1 MGMRETAPFGVRMPE
16 ELKGALAREAKIHGR
31 SLNSEIVHRLKA
43 SLGEAEPAGHAYTL
57 QQDRRQGY
65 DDSITDAER
74 RLLVVFRALEPEK
87 QLALLSLLA

>member
-31 SLNSEIVHRLKA
+31 SLNSEIVHRLRA
-43 SLGEAEPAGHAYTL
+43 SLGEGESGGGSYTL
-57 QQDRRQGY
+57 REDRKTGY

-74 RLLVVFRALEPEK
+74 RLLVVFRSLEPEK
-87 QLALLSLLA
+87 QLALLALLG